1 MPTHESRRSF
11 ELFVQEP
18 NRNSIKP
25 NFLMNHAVSVYS
37 KLLKKEADV
46 VENDKMLLEVLES
59 IISNTKN
66 LDTIFNHIH
75 QRYIIDL
82 PYPQGKNLK

>member
-46 VENDKMLLEVLES
+46 VDDKMLLEVLES

-66 LDTIFNHIH
+66 LDTIFH